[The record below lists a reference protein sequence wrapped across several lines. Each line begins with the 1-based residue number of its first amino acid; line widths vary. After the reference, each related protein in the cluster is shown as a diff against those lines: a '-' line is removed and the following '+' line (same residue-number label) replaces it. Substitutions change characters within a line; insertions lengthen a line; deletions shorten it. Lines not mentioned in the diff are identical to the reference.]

1 MHQVRKWHRER
12 GTLMAGTESVAG
24 SIRGKEGLH
33 GLAELPYAVGV
44 ALKRLKKKKK
54 VATADRTA
62 GRIQPGLLFNPSLKL

>member
-54 VATADRTA
+54 LQQQ
-62 GRIQPGLLFNPSLKL
+62 IELLAESSLGSFSTPV